1 MDVCKALAYNV
12 KADGTVN
19 TTNALAGLGTDEVI
33 TARISDNPGKTPEA
47 HLRVRPVQAGHALG
61 YTTTQAAQMLGC
73 HSAVAPQS
81 HPQDPRVEVEA
92 RHRRPHQKRQRKPVG
107 WPSACVN
114 ARGASAAFPRSLSRR
129 RASTNCDVSSVV
141 RKLPPNKP
149 TGLYVRGRCSMN
161 SARSSIPRSASRF
174 ALGVP

>member
-33 TARISDNPGKTPEA
+33 TARISDNPGKPPKLISESG
-47 HLRVRPVQAGHALG
+47 LYKLVMRSDIP
-61 YTTTQAAQMLGC
+61 
-73 HSAVAPQS
+73 P
-81 HPQDPRVEVEA
+81 PR
-92 RHRRPHQKRQRKPVG
+92 RHRCSAATALSPSIASSRPSGGSRSATPTPPPKRQRKPVG